1 MKQEEEEELP
11 SYSQAVLVNECFVGD
26 DDISEAAGDDARPSD
41 AGDDNIK
48 HEE

>member
-26 DDISEAAGDDARPSD
+26 DDISEAGGDARPSD